1 MYKHHEESIVNMKEH
16 FRKHGAIALILT
28 GSVAKGTERADSDLD
43 GVVILSEEEYTE
55 KEKNHTTTETIDGLC
70 SYEGGY
76 FDRKYMTKQ
85 YLKDLSE
92 RGSEPARNGFAKA
105 KILFC
110 NDAEIADIL
119 PQIPVFQKAEKEEKL
134 LSFYSDFWLNYH
146 YFLKSCPIDGYMRIH
161 TIAEIIYSIYRMI
174 LQENEILFDCNRRLE
189 RQVETLS
196 EKTAAL
202 VRLGRKLEISQNI
215 LDADQFVDMYMEIT
229 TYIPPKDI
237 AIILTTYAKDF
248 QEWWRKPRPNIK
260 EW

>member
-1 MYKHHEESIVNMKEH
+1 M
-16 FRKHGAIALILT
+16 
-28 GSVAKGTERADSDLD
+28 
-43 GVVILSEEEYTE
+43 
-55 KEKNHTTTETIDGLC
+55 
-70 SYEGGY
+70 
-76 FDRKYMTKQ
+76 KYMTKQ

-92 RGSEPARNGFAKA
+92 KGSEPARNGFTKA

-119 PQIPVFQKAEKEEKL
+119 PQIPVFQKAEKAEKL

-146 YFLKSCPIDGYMRIH
+146 YFLKSCPIDGYMKMH

-189 RQVETLS
+189 HQVKTLS
-196 EKTAAL
+196 EKTAEL
-202 VRLGRKLEISQNI
+202 VRIGRKLEISQSI
-215 LDADQFVDMYMEIT
+215 PDADQFVDAYMEIT

-237 AIILTTYAKDF
+237 AIILTRYAKDF
-248 QEWWRKPRPNIK
+248 QEWWREPRPNIK